1 MEAVT
6 FRFEWCSRSLQLQVC
21 DILPAGIKSA
31 GVENGPNRFRPGRL
45 SDVALTWFNVRVV
58 KIGML
63 LP

>member
-1 MEAVT
+1 
-6 FRFEWCSRSLQLQVC
+6 LQVC

-45 SDVALTWFNVRVV
+45 SDVALTWFNLRVV